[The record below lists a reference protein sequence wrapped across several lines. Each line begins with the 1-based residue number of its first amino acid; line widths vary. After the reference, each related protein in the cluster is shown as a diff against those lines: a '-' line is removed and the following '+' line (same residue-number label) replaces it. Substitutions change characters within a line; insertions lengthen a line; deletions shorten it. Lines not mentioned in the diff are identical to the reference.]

1 MGEIVSQHLNL
12 TTMKRTIYFL
22 AVLAIVSACND
33 GKKTTENTEPQIA
46 NTTTTELTETTT
58 IEAVNIA
65 YMECPLAYLVNG
77 ELFFYSLDDNKNV
90 KFVEESEP
98 IFNFTFD
105 TEGETLYYSV
115 ERDGS
120 LWLKAADISESTISP
135 KWLDDWGLI
144 KKEFISDTDG
154 GPSPLYYYKGEL
166 ISQYNYSWDIYDFD
180 KIAIYSPANKK
191 ITRKEND
198 YSFLSKVYGELS
210 PEKSE
215 QYFQAVDE
223 QLYYSNN
230 NTKVALTNQLN
241 LDEIK
246 REWPEDLWNETEFTE
261 YTFSPDKTKILFGA
275 LIWDAEHTQGP
286 YCISNIDGSKQ
297 MILEQTSTDVG
308 RKPIWLKNNKIAFI
322 DTGKKLFIG
331 DNDKNSIRQIAENV
345 MVFVAR

>member
-33 GKKTTENTEPQIA
+33 GKQTTENSEPQIA
-46 NTTTTELTETTT
+46 DSTTTELTETTT
-58 IEAVNIA
+58 IEAADIA

-77 ELFFYSLDDNKNV
+77 ELFFYSLDDNINV

-115 ERDGS
+115 EREGS
-120 LWLKAADISESTISP
+120 LWLKTADISKSTISP
-135 KWLDDWGLI
+135 QWLVDWELV

-154 GPSPLYYYKGEL
+154 GPTPLYFYKGEL
-166 ISQYNYSWDIYDFD
+166 VSRYNYSYDSYDFD
-180 KIAIYSPANKK
+180 KIAIYSLANKK

-198 YSFLSKVYGELS
+198 YSFLAKVYGELS
-210 PEKSE
+210 PEKSK
-215 QYFQAVDE
+215 QNFQAVDE

-230 NTKVALTNQLN
+230 NTKVALTNSLN
-241 LDEIK
+241 LEEIK
-246 REWPEDLWNETEFTE
+246 REMSEEYWNETEFTD

-275 LIWDAEHTQGP
+275 LVWQGEVP
-286 YCISNIDGSKQ
+286 FGRYCISNIDGSKQ
-297 MILEQTSTDVG
+297 MILEQSRTDVG
-308 RKPIWLKNNKIAFI
+308 RRPIWLKNNKIAFKG
-322 DTGKKLFIG
+322 DENKLFVA

-345 MVFVAR
+345 MIYVAR